1 MPDDLSRHWYVY
13 AILSADTDTTF
24 TQALTG
30 LGDAAVSL
38 VRSGAVAAAVSPFTH
53 ATVEPSS
60 AQLLRHEAT
69 VEAIRRAAPALPV
82 RFGTI
87 FPDIAALVHAL
98 AARAPDLQADL
109 ARVGD
114 KLEMGLSILW
124 AASGTGTTPGDTPSH
139 AEGEDSMAALPASL
153 QGPSGPGAQYLA
165 SRFTHYA
172 SESRGAADARRIAQR
187 IDAALR
193 PYVIESRYALR
204 PAPRLA
210 LRSVHL
216 LQPDGE
222 AAFRRACE
230 DLRKGAPDLHVL
242 VTGPWPPYSF
252 ATPPR
257 QSRTAQDLPIASAVG
272 EPGRADIDAIDEI
285 DARGG

>member
-1 MPDDLSRHWYVY
+1 MPDDRSSHWYVY
-13 AILSADTDTTF
+13 AILSADATP

-30 LGDAAVSL
+30 LGDAPVSF
-38 VRSGAVAAAVSPFTH
+38 VRSGAIAAAVSPFMEGS
-53 ATVEPSS
+53 AEPSP
-60 AQLLRHEAT
+60 ARLLRHEAT

-87 FPDIAALVHAL
+87 FPDSAAVVQAL

-124 AASGTGTTPGDTPSH
+124 AAFEPAGTAPGDTPSH
-139 AEGEDSMAALPASL
+139 AGDEEAAAALPAAL
-153 QGPSGPGAQYLA
+153 QGPAGPGAQYLA

-172 SESRGAADARRIAQR
+172 SESRGAVDARRLAQR
-187 IDAALR
+187 VDAALR

-210 LRSVHL
+210 LRSAHL

-230 DLRKGAPDLHVL
+230 DLRKGAPDLYVL

-257 QSRTAQDLPIASAVG
+257 QAQSTHDVPLVSAVG
-272 EPGRADIDAIDEI
+272 EPSRGEIDES
-285 DARGG
+285 DARERSN

>member
-1 MPDDLSRHWYVY
+1 MPDDRSSHWYVY
-13 AILSADTDTTF
+13 AVLSADTAF

-30 LGDAAVSL
+30 LGDAPVSF
-38 VRSGAVAAAVSPFTH
+38 VRSGAVAAAVSPFMEGS
-53 ATVEPSS
+53 AEPSP
-60 AQLLRHEAT
+60 ARLLRHEAT

-87 FPDIAALVHAL
+87 FPDSAAVVHAL

-124 AASGTGTTPGDTPSH
+124 AGFESGTPLGTPPGDTPSH
-139 AEGEDSMAALPASL
+139 AGGEDSVAALPAAL
-153 QGPSGPGAQYLA
+153 QVPSGPGAQYLA

-172 SESRGAADARRIAQR
+172 SESRGAVDARRLAQR
-187 IDAALR
+187 VDAALH

-222 AAFRRACE
+222 GAFRRACE
-230 DLRKGAPDLHVL
+230 ELRKGAPDLHVL

-257 QSRTAQDLPIASAVG
+257 QSRNAHDVPFASAVG
-272 EPGRADIDAIDEI
+272 EPSRGDIDES
-285 DARGG
+285 DARGE

>member
-1 MPDDLSRHWYVY
+1 MPDDRSRHWYVY
-13 AILSADTDTTF
+13 AILSAGAEF
-24 TQALTG
+24 PQALTG
-30 LGDAAVSL
+30 LGDAPVSL
-38 VRSGAVAAAVSPFTH
+38 VPAGAIAAAVSPFMESS
-53 ATVEPSS
+53 AAPSP

-69 VEAIRRAAPALPV
+69 VEAIRRVAPALPA

-87 FPDIAALVHAL
+87 FPDIAAVANAL
-98 AARAPDLQADL
+98 AARAPELQADL

-124 AASGTGTTPGDTPSH
+124 ATFEPGDTPSQ
-139 AEGEDSMAALPASL
+139 DDAAAPLPTAL
-153 QGPSGPGAQYLA
+153 QAPSGPGARYLA
-165 SRFTHYA
+165 SRFMRYA
-172 SESRGAADARRIAQR
+172 SESRGAADARRLAQR
-187 IDAALR
+187 VDAALR
-193 PYVIESRYALR
+193 PYVIESRYAVR

-222 AAFRRACE
+222 AAFRRVCE
-230 DLRKGAPDLHVL
+230 ELRSGAPDVRVL

-257 QSRTAQDLPIASAVG
+257 QPRTAHDALFTSLVG
-272 EPGRADIDAIDEI
+272 EPSRGEI
-285 DARGG
+285 DA